1 MWSGSRSVTE
11 TYENASAYR
20 YGRCEAA
27 SIGKT
32 SKDVFM
38 VFFYLREK
46 ELNKQT
52 QKSRGGRKVNK
63 KMGTANWTA

>member
-1 MWSGSRSVTE
+1 MKGAYPYYKYCPTPYIQGVGIGELWAGSRSVTE

-27 SIGKT
+27 SIRKT

-46 ELNKQT
+46 
-52 QKSRGGRKVNK
+52 
-63 KMGTANWTA
+63 